1 MKLLIL
7 VLNNV
12 SKLDNLMVELANQG
26 VKGATIINST
36 GMAHSLYNHQ
46 ESKLM
51 NSLKALLD
59 PDLPDNKTI
68 FTVVDDEQEVIFVK
82 VVEEVIGDLSKPNTG
97 IMFTLPVS
105 DVKGLSK

>member
-1 MKLLIL
+1 
-7 VLNNV
+7 
-12 SKLDNLMVELANQG
+12 
-26 VKGATIINST
+26 
-36 GMAHSLYNHQ
+36 
-46 ESKLM
+46 M

-68 FTVVDDEQEVIFVK
+68 FTVVDDEQEAIFVK

-97 IMFTLPVS
+97 IMFTLPIS